1 MARPKIED
9 PEARVKI
16 LQAAEELFAA
26 RGFAAAPIRDI
37 ASKAGVN
44 GAMIHYYFG
53 SKEALYLAILE
64 NAASKVRGLLVETAG
79 GSGSTKERLARFVD
93 AYATYILSQPNLA
106 RILYREMLT
115 GAKHIK
121 KIAERYAVT
130 NYTIL
135 RDTISEGVRR
145 GELRPVDAALAP
157 ISLMGMVV
165 IFQFLRPIISVVLG
179 KTEYDERF
187 VKRVASHTI
196 DLFLNGAASSS
207 GIEADKNARASSKR
221 GRTAKRRSQVRS

>member
-1 MARPKIED
+1 MGRPKADD
-9 PEARVKI
+9 PEARAKI
-16 LQAAEELFAA
+16 AAAAEQLFAS
-26 RGFAAAPIRDI
+26 RGYDGTVVRDI
-37 ASKAGVN
+37 ARKAGVN

-53 SKEALYLAILE
+53 SKAALYQAILDG
-64 NAASKVRGLLVETAG
+64 AASKVQGLLVETAG
-79 GSGSTKERLARFVD
+79 GSGSTQERLARFVD

-115 GAKHIK
+115 GGKHIK
-121 KIAERYAVT
+121 RIAQRYAVT

-145 GELRPVDAALAP
+145 GELRAVDADLAP

-179 KTEYDERF
+179 AARYDEQF
-187 VKRVASHTI
+187 VTRIASHTI
-196 DLFLNGAASSS
+196 DLFLNGAVSPNRSQTIKA
-207 GIEADKNARASSKR
+207 ARASAKR
-221 GRTAKRRSQVRS
+221 GRSTRRR